1 MRLAVIDGEDAESG
15 LVENAIEAAEG
26 FVMPGKTLV
35 ASEEAGPGWT
45 WDGETF
51 APPEPSPP
59 VPPAEVAMHKV
70 KKAALLTPWAG
81 HDNLKEAIEAA
92 FEELPTEP
100 KPYNELA
107 RIEWDSALNLVRDG
121 VTTAQVCFIL
131 GMTEGQRDELLLFAD
146 SLP

>member
-1 MRLAVIDGEDAESG
+1 MRLAVIDGENAESG
-15 LVENAIEAAEG
+15 LVENAIEAAQG

-35 ASEEAGPGWT
+35 ASEEAGPGWA

-70 KKAALLTPWAG
+70 KKAALLTPWDG
-81 HDNLKEAIEAA
+81 YDNLKAAIEAGIDA
-92 FEELPTEP
+92 LPSTPTP
-100 KPYNELA
+100 KNALA
-107 RIEWDSALNLVRDG
+107 RIEWDTAPNLVRDG
-121 VTTAQVCFIL
+121 ATTQAVMAII